1 MAERRRGISTVG
13 SNQTTIV
20 IRLFLLYMAR
30 TRRTRVVPNRSY
42 YHRPSSSMAGR
53 RPSHFFKV
61 ILPSTIHDKKLKI
74 PVKFVM
80 EFGDDLS
87 DVATLTVPNG
97 HSWKVGLEKPNGE
110 IWFHDGWKEFMEY
123 HSIHYGYFLVF
134 RYEGN
139 SKFHVLVFD
148 NTATE
153 IQYPWRED
161 CELEDPVDI
170 IDLDD
175 ATKSR
180 QEMSHSDELSA
191 KHEENIETFVGKRF
205 SGGSSSEGR
214 ERAIQAGRERAIQ
227 AARML
232 KPTCPSFMAISR
244 HMHRYNLYVPAK
256 FAVKYLSGHAFVKL
270 QNSDG
275 KQWDARCYDHDH
287 PNSAKNIGKGWTQFC
302 IDNNLQRGDVCV
314 LELINKNPIVLN
326 VSIFHVADY

>member
-1 MAERRRGISTVG
+1 
-13 SNQTTIV
+13 
-20 IRLFLLYMAR
+20 MAR

-42 YHRPSSSMAGR
+42 DHPPSSSMAGR
-53 RPSHFFKV
+53 RPSHFFKF

-80 EFGDDLS
+80 EFGDELS

-97 HSWKVGLEKPNGE
+97 HFWKVGLEKPNRE
-110 IWFHDGWKEFMEY
+110 IWFHDGWKDFMEH

-148 NTATE
+148 STATE
-153 IQYPWRED
+153 IQYPWREN

-180 QEMSHSDELSA
+180 HDKLNENEM
-191 KHEENIETFVGKRF
+191 VGKRF
-205 SGGSSSEGR
+205 SGGSSAEGR
-214 ERAIQAGRERAIQ
+214 ERAIQAAK
-227 AARML
+227 ML
-232 KPTCPSFMAISR
+232 KPTSPSFMAIPR
-244 HMHRYNLYVPAK
+244 HVHRYNLYVPAE
-256 FAVKYLSGHAFVKL
+256 FAVKNLSGHKFVKL

-275 KQWDARCYDHDH
+275 KQWHARCYDHYQ

-314 LELINKNPIVLN
+314 LELINRNPIVLN